1 MHLSYRGVAQPSSS
15 SAVVRRRST
24 LLRRG
29 QQLAHQVKEVSA
41 QAIASRNRSA
51 RRVASL
57 PSYTDM
63 ATLLKS
69 SAATRVL
76 EDSTLEAQYH
86 SLERSLQLAYAVGD
100 RDRIATLE
108 AEIEQLT
115 GWRFNRRR

>member
-1 MHLSYRGVAQPSSS
+1 MHLSYRGVTQTSSSS
-15 SAVVRRRST
+15 SAARRPSS

-29 QQLAHQVKEVSA
+29 QQLAQQVKE
-41 QAIASRNRSA
+41 ASVQVVASKTRSA

-57 PSYTDM
+57 PKYTDM

-69 SAATRVL
+69 SNAARVL
-76 EDSTLEAQYH
+76 EDSALEAQYH

-108 AEIEQLT
+108 SEIEQLT